1 MIPKVD
7 DEVSVAHLRVWPPE
21 TTEKFRKLPVIRF
34 ELCTKFLL
42 VFKLMPSK
50 LPCFFHYRVNKFI
63 NREQGLCYVKGHDLG
78 GTVEPSLFIEKEL
91 SGAGGG
97 FDGVG

>member
-1 MIPKVD
+1 
-7 DEVSVAHLRVWPPE
+7 
-21 TTEKFRKLPVIRF
+21 
-34 ELCTKFLL
+34 
-42 VFKLMPSK
+42 MPSNQ
-50 LPCFFHYRVNKFI
+50 PCFFHYRVNKFI

-97 FDGVG
+97 FDGVGWCGVEGGGDCVESYLCRKSRGLLLTVWVMCVHVCEVALNSGEKSC

>member
-1 MIPKVD
+1 M
-7 DEVSVAHLRVWPPE
+7 
-21 TTEKFRKLPVIRF
+21 
-34 ELCTKFLL
+34 
-42 VFKLMPSK
+42 
-50 LPCFFHYRVNKFI
+50 

-97 FDGVG
+97 FDGVGWRGWGLCSILSVQKKQKFAFNCLGHVCFHACEVALNSVEKSC